1 MSNARTLTALFF
13 GAIERYGDR
22 PAALRHKSQGSW
34 VSITHAE
41 LLDRVHAN
49 SIGLAELGVAR
60 GDRVAILSENRPEW
74 AIADYACLTAG
85 CTDVPIYST
94 LPAKQVAYILRDA
107 GAVAVFVSNAEQL
120 AKVQE
125 IRGELPGLRHVIA
138 FDADATGGGV
148 TPLARLEEQGRA
160 ARSRHPDWRS
170 RALETQPDD
179 LATLIYT
186 SGTTGD
192 PKGVMLTHW
201 NIASNVNAIDTIL
214 EEVLASQ
221 PTSGVEECLSFL
233 PLSHILERT
242 AGNYA
247 MFMGGVVIN
256 YATSVD
262 TVAAEMGEVHP
273 TIMFSVPRLY
283 EKIYARVLENALA
296 GSAVKRGIF
305 FWAKR
310 NAEAWT
316 DLVLAKRPVPAW
328 LAAKKR
334 IGDRLVFSKL
344 QARTGG
350 RLKVF
355 VSGGAP
361 LNTEINKFFYAAG
374 LPILE
379 GYGLTETSPVLA
391 VNTFKHFRLG
401 TVGKALPDVEL
412 RIAEDGEILARGP
425 NVMKGYYQRPDA
437 TRDAFTEDGFLRT
450 GDIGH
455 LDADG
460 FLTITDRKK
469 DVLVTAGG
477 KNIAPQPLENQAK
490 TSRFVANAVM
500 LGDRRP
506 FPIMMVVP
514 NMEQLRAWAEH
525 KRIPWTDDAEMLAR
539 PEVHDKLER
548 ELRKQ
553 LRDFAQFEMPKKL
566 LLLPEDFS
574 IEAGEL
580 TPTLKVK
587 RRVVEQRYHDRIE
600 ALYAEREGGVHDIA
614 RA

>member
-1 MSNARTLTALFF
+1 MSSFRTLTALFF
-13 GAIERYGDR
+13 AAIDRFKDR
-22 PAALRHKSQGSW
+22 PAALRYKSQGAW
-34 VSITHAE
+34 VSISHAE
-41 LLDRVHAN
+41 LLDRVHAA
-49 SIGLAELGVAR
+49 SVGLGELGIVR

-74 AIADYACLTAG
+74 AITDYACLTAG

-94 LPAKQVAYILRDA
+94 LPARQIAYILRDA
-107 GAVAVFVSNAEQL
+107 GAVAVFVSTAEQL
-120 AKVQE
+120 AKIQE
-125 IRGELPGLRHVIA
+125 IRAELPALRHVIS
-138 FDADATGGGV
+138 FDADATGDEV
-148 TPLARLEEQGRA
+148 MPLSELLERGSA
-160 ARSRHPDWRS
+160 ARAQHPEWRE
-170 RALETQPDD
+170 RALQTGPDD

-201 NIASNVNAIDTIL
+201 NIASNVNAIDAIL
-214 EEVLASQ
+214 EEILGSESR
-221 PTSGVEECLSFL
+221 TEECLSFL

-247 MFMGGVVIN
+247 MFMGGVLIN

-283 EKIYARVLENALA
+283 EKIYARVLENALS

-316 DLVLAKRPVPAW
+316 DLVLEKRPVPAW

-334 IGDRLVFSKL
+334 LGDKLVFSKL

-350 RLKVF
+350 NLKVF

-361 LNTEINKFFYAAG
+361 LNAEINKFFYAAG

-391 VNTFKHFRLG
+391 VNTFENFRLG
-401 TVGKALPDVEL
+401 TVGKPLPNVEI

-425 NVMKGYYQRPDA
+425 NVMKGYYQRPKETA
-437 TRDAFTEDGFLRT
+437 DAFTEDGFLRT

-490 TSRFVANAVM
+490 TSRFVSNAVM

-514 NMEQLRAWAEH
+514 DMDQLRAWAAH
-525 KRIPWTDDAEMLAR
+525 RNIAWTGDAEMMQS
-539 PEVHDKLER
+539 PEVHDKIER

-566 LLLPEDFS
+566 LLLPEDFT

-580 TPTLKVK
+580 RPTLKVK
-587 RRVVEQRYHDRIE
+587 RRVVEQRYRDQIE
-600 ALYAEREGGVHDIA
+600 ALYAERAGGVHDVA
-614 RA
+614 AAT

>member
-1 MSNARTLTALFF
+1 
-13 GAIERYGDR
+13 
-22 PAALRHKSQGSW
+22 
-34 VSITHAE
+34 
-41 LLDRVHAN
+41 
-49 SIGLAELGVAR
+49 
-60 GDRVAILSENRPEW
+60 VAILSENRPEW

-120 AKVQE
+120 AKIQE
-125 IRGELPGLRHVIA
+125 IRAEIPALRHVIA
-138 FDADATGGGV
+138 FDADAAGEGV
-148 TPLARLEEQGRA
+148 TPMGRLLEQGRA
-160 ARSRHPDWRS
+160 ALGRHPDWRT

-214 EEVLASQ
+214 DEVLSSL
-221 PTSGVEECLSFL
+221 PTTGVEECLSFL

-296 GSAVKRGIF
+296 GSAIKRNIF

-316 DLVLAKRPVPAW
+316 DLVLAGQPIPAW

-334 IGDRLVFSKL
+334 IGDKLVFSKL

-361 LNTEINKFFYAAG
+361 LNAEINKFFYAAG

-391 VNTFKHFRLG
+391 VNTFKHFRIG
-401 TVGKALPDVEL
+401 TVGKALPDVEI

-437 TRDAFTEDGFLRT
+437 TKEAFTDDGFLRT

-490 TSRFVANAVM
+490 TSRFIANAVM

-506 FPIMMVVP
+506 FPIMIVVP
-514 NMEQLRAWAEH
+514 NMEQLRAWAGH
-525 KRIPWTDDAEMLAR
+525 KNMPWTGDAEMLTR
-539 PEVHDKLER
+539 PVVHDKLER

-600 ALYAEREGGVHDIA
+600 ALYAEREGGVHDIG